1 MKSFCIDIAKLFNL
15 NSGLIDESNFDQN
28 KKRISIPKYQR
39 EYKWKNEKIVSLIA
53 DIKEKSK
60 FLGIVIV
67 DETNTGYEIVDG
79 QQRITTFMLILAAL
93 YNFYNGHRREQ
104 DSIKSILK
112 PGGSFLFSNDTVG
125 SFLSEN
131 GDSFSVNIE
140 GDDIYEQ
147 SDDFTRAFD
156 VISKE
161 IEGFSNLE
169 EARNFKQKLLDCK
182 ILVLINDVHE
192 FESPVEQLFLD
203 INEKSQKLDVEDVF
217 KGHCFE
223 NFDDDYH
230 EELKNKWVEFKKAAM
245 EYRDLG
251 FEDVSEFIYLYLL
264 EMKDKGLPKDLT
276 VAGRHYLEG
285 KTMDE
290 TEELLDNMIEYGKE
304 GIKFC
309 SNIDK
314 QDYRFVDLCSDSR
327 SHSNT
332 DDHIALKK
340 MCKEMLKESG
350 TAIYQKIPLLTFLY
364 YLSKNPEL
372 STQITHVQLRK
383 IVTNLYVYMTLFVIS
398 GQRKS
403 KDIIDQTLRVAME
416 SDNPISNVVE
426 ATKLLRKEKVES
438 FNMLQ
443 NNTGKK
449 LEFVC
454 SVIDNYSANDGWL
467 KMVYGKENNHNI
479 EHFIIMKNKKVE
491 WVDGEIHIKIAD
503 LPREFLNENIK
514 KATNFLIIDKDLNES
529 LESKDIITKIH
540 LIDEWYSSRHQ
551 SIPKH
556 VSMYINY
563 IISMPSYNELLHL
576 RGTHPT
582 TETIKEKYMAFLQEY
597 FDDNNFTLLNSLKT
611 AFATAFNN

>member
-1 MKSFCIDIAKLFNL
+1 M
-15 NSGLIDESNFDQN
+15 
-28 KKRISIPKYQR
+28 
-39 EYKWKNEKIVSLIA
+39 
-53 DIKEKSK
+53 
-60 FLGIVIV
+60 
-67 DETNTGYEIVDG
+67 
-79 QQRITTFMLILAAL
+79 
-93 YNFYNGHRREQ
+93 
-104 DSIKSILK
+104 
-112 PGGSFLFSNDTVG
+112 
-125 SFLSEN
+125 
-131 GDSFSVNIE
+131 
-140 GDDIYEQ
+140 IYEQ

-364 YLSKNPEL
+364 YLSKKPEL

>member
-364 YLSKNPEL
+364 YLSKKPEL

-563 IISMPSYNELLHL
+563 IISMPSYSELLHL

>member
-1 MKSFCIDIAKLFNL
+1 M
-15 NSGLIDESNFDQN
+15 
-28 KKRISIPKYQR
+28 
-39 EYKWKNEKIVSLIA
+39 IA
-53 DIKEKSK
+53 DIKEKTK

-169 EARNFKQKLLDCK
+169 EAHNFKQKLLDCK

-364 YLSKNPEL
+364 YLSKKPEL

>member
-364 YLSKNPEL
+364 YLSKKPEL

>member
-125 SFLSEN
+125 SFLSEK

-309 SNIDK
+309 SNIDR

-364 YLSKNPEL
+364 YLSKKPEL

>member
-1 MKSFCIDIAKLFNL
+1 
-15 NSGLIDESNFDQN
+15 
-28 KKRISIPKYQR
+28 
-39 EYKWKNEKIVSLIA
+39 
-53 DIKEKSK
+53 
-60 FLGIVIV
+60 
-67 DETNTGYEIVDG
+67 
-79 QQRITTFMLILAAL
+79 
-93 YNFYNGHRREQ
+93 
-104 DSIKSILK
+104 
-112 PGGSFLFSNDTVG
+112 
-125 SFLSEN
+125 
-131 GDSFSVNIE
+131 
-140 GDDIYEQ
+140 
-147 SDDFTRAFD
+147 
-156 VISKE
+156 
-161 IEGFSNLE
+161 
-169 EARNFKQKLLDCK
+169 
-182 ILVLINDVHE
+182 
-192 FESPVEQLFLD
+192 
-203 INEKSQKLDVEDVF
+203 
-217 KGHCFE
+217 
-223 NFDDDYH
+223 
-230 EELKNKWVEFKKAAM
+230 
-245 EYRDLG
+245 
-251 FEDVSEFIYLYLL
+251 
-264 EMKDKGLPKDLT
+264 
-276 VAGRHYLEG
+276 
-285 KTMDE
+285 
-290 TEELLDNMIEYGKE
+290 
-304 GIKFC
+304 
-309 SNIDK
+309 
-314 QDYRFVDLCSDSR
+314 
-327 SHSNT
+327 
-332 DDHIALKK
+332 
-340 MCKEMLKESG
+340 
-350 TAIYQKIPLLTFLY
+350 
-364 YLSKNPEL
+364 
-372 STQITHVQLRK
+372 
-383 IVTNLYVYMTLFVIS
+383 MTLFVIS

>member
-364 YLSKNPEL
+364 YLSKKPEL

-582 TETIKEKYMAFLQEY
+582 TETIKEKYMAFLPEY

>member
-156 VISKE
+156 VISNE

-364 YLSKNPEL
+364 YLSKKPEL

>member
-203 INEKSQKLDVEDVF
+203 INEKSLKLDVEDVF
-217 KGHCFE
+217 KGDCFE

-364 YLSKNPEL
+364 YLSKKPEL